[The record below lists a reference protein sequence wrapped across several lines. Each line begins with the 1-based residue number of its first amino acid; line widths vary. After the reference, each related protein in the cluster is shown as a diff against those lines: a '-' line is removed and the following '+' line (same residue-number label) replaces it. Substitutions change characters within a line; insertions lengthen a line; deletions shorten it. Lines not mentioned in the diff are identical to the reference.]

1 MSSTTN
7 ENTPNGASPKGGVT
21 KKQLEAL
28 SANFFS
34 RVQILD
40 RDGDYR
46 QMNCSDKQHPKKN
59 DTKSVHFDK
68 ARIDA
73 LFAANPGSDGLK
85 IYFGVHDHN
94 IFPMPDD
101 VAHLYDNK
109 LMVVLVATA
118 DGKDMLHD
126 DTETPST
133 SAKSLFTAAAGGD
146 GSGGGQGMDYGKLCP
161 PRNDC

>member
-1 MSSTTN
+1 MSSTTT
-7 ENTPNGASPKGGVT
+7 ENTPNGASPNGGVT

-28 SANFFS
+28 SANFFA

-46 QMNCSDKQHPKKN
+46 QINCSYKKHKKKN
-59 DTKSVHFDK
+59 DTKSVYFDK

-85 IYFGVHDHN
+85 IYFGVHDHT
-94 IFPMPDD
+94 IFPMPEE
-101 VAHLYDNK
+101 VAPHYDNK

-118 DGKDMLHD
+118 GGKDILHD
-126 DTETPST
+126 ETEIST
-133 SAKSLFTAAAGGD
+133 MAAKSLSTASAGGD
-146 GSGGGQGMDYGKLCP
+146 GSGGGLGMDYGKLCP
-161 PRNDC
+161 PNSNC

>member
-1 MSSTTN
+1 MSSTTT
-7 ENTPNGASPKGGVT
+7 ENKPNGASPNGGVT

-28 SANFFS
+28 SANFFA

-40 RDGDYR
+40 RDGAHR
-46 QMNCSDKQHPKKN
+46 QIDCSDKKHPKKN
-59 DTKSVHFDK
+59 DTKSVYFDK

-85 IYFGVHDHN
+85 IYFGVHDHK

-101 VAHLYDNK
+101 VAPHYDNK

-118 DGKDMLHD
+118 GGKDMLKD
-126 DTETPST
+126 DTETT
-133 SAKSLFTAAAGGD
+133 TMAAKSLLTASAGGD
-146 GSGGGQGMDYGKLCP
+146 GSGEGLGMDQGKLCP
-161 PRNDC
+161 PSANC

>member
-1 MSSTTN
+1 MPSTTT
-7 ENTPNGASPKGGVT
+7 ENKPNGASPNGGVT

-28 SANFFS
+28 SANFFA

-40 RDGDYR
+40 RDGAHR
-46 QMNCSDKQHPKKN
+46 QIDCSDKKHPKKN
-59 DTKSVHFDK
+59 DTKSVYFDK

-85 IYFGVHDHN
+85 IYFGVHDHT

-101 VAHLYDNK
+101 VAPHYDNK

-118 DGKDMLHD
+118 GGKDLLHD
-126 DTETPST
+126 DTETT
-133 SAKSLFTAAAGGD
+133 TMAAKSLTVAASGD
-146 GSGGGQGMDYGKLCP
+146 GSGNGGMGMDNGRLCP
-161 PRNDC
+161 PNLSC